1 MPPLEA
7 MASGVPVMCSN
18 RSSLPEVAGD
28 AALYFDPESVE
39 QISAAMERLLTDSAL
54 REQLIERGLR
64 RACQFSWEK
73 CAAQTLFALKA
84 LSAS

>member
-1 MPPLEA
+1 
-7 MASGVPVMCSN
+7 MCSN

-39 QISAAMERLLTDSAL
+39 QMSTSMERLLTDSAL

-64 RACQFSWEK
+64 RARQFSWEK
-73 CAAQTLFALKA
+73 CAQETLLALRA
-84 LSAS
+84 L